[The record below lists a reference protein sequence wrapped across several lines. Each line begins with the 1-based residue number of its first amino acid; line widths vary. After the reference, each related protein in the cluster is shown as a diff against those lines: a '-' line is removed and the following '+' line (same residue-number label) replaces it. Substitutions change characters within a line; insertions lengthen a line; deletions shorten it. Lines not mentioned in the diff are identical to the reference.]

1 MNKSELIN
9 ALAEKTSF
17 SKKDAEKALNAFVET
32 INGALAKG
40 EKVQLIGFGTFDV
53 KKRPARTARNPRT
66 LQPAYGIYNQ
76 CHPPLLSERLPDLE
90 GISSGHGHL
99 RSGHSE
105 FRGAFRADGQPPAGG
120 RHEDSH

>member
-17 SKKDAEKALNAFVET
+17 SKKDAEKALNAFVDT
-32 INGALAKG
+32 INCALAKG

-66 LQPAYGIYNQ
+66 
-76 CHPPLLSERLPDLE
+76 
-90 GISSGHGHL
+90 
-99 RSGHSE
+99 
-105 FRGAFRADGQPPAGG
+105 GAEIKIAASKAPSFKAGKVLK
-120 RHEDSH
+120 DKINAKKKAKK